1 MYAHNDHFF
10 DEVSYF
16 ASKIIIRDKKWLLC
30 AYDYVILFDISFLSH
45 LGTFEISIFIKNR
58 EFGPPADKKSEF
70 GYFFCQ
76 VTVYTLTKKVNL
88 KWDTTNS
95 LLSNKQWNVK

>member
-10 DEVSYF
+10 CQGILFCERSELNNNP
-16 ASKIIIRDKKWLLC
+16 RQKKWLLC

-76 VTVYTLTKKVNL
+76 VTVVSVDKKSDSYWVFL
-88 KWDTTNS
+88 K
-95 LLSNKQWNVK
+95 

>member
-10 DEVSYF
+10 VKVFYPAREASY
-16 ASKIIIRDKKWLLC
+16 IIIREKKRLLC

-76 VTVYTLTKKVNL
+76 VTVVSVDKKS
-88 KWDTTNS
+88 DS
-95 LLSNKQWNVK
+95 Y